1 MRPLQRRSLLMEI
14 SLTMNKKIEKLRA
27 QWVINDEEKLILKEQ
42 RLLTK
47 LYECQEEL
55 EVLVTL
61 GKKDPHYISLTDLIT
76 NLERHLQDQQD
87 IL

>member
-1 MRPLQRRSLLMEI
+1 MEIHLLMN
-14 SLTMNKKIEKLRA
+14 NKIDKLRA

-47 LYECQEEL
+47 LYECQDEL
-55 EVLVTL
+55 EALVTL
-61 GKKDPHYISLTDLIT
+61 GKKDPHYISLSDLIH

-87 IL
+87 LL

>member
-1 MRPLQRRSLLMEI
+1 MEI
-14 SLTMNKKIEKLRA
+14 PLTMNKKIEKLRA

-47 LYECQEEL
+47 LYECQDDL
-55 EVLVTL
+55 KALVTL
-61 GKKDPHYISLTDLIT
+61 GEKDPHYISLTDLIN